1 MDKPIDKIKIVTNI
15 TDSFH
20 IYVYV
25 PAGAIYETNK
35 ISGGSH
41 MLEHMLFKNTGSFS
55 KNISKS
61 ITSIGGKYNAV
72 TSKDVT
78 YFYIKTHFDNYK
90 DAIRII
96 HQIVGLCNFTDSDL
110 RTERK
115 VVLEEY
121 NQHADNA
128 GGALEELTLVSLLDD
143 DNVYRKSIIGEQKV
157 LKKVTARNLKEYY
170 HSRYDKFTIF
180 INCPASKEKDVLH
193 YTEKVFG
200 RQDQYKLYED
210 DIVKMCKMDP
220 KVMAINR
227 SLSQYIT
234 RLSYPIPVTISA
246 MEELQLQFVSYILTG
261 AGLYSLLNHDV
272 RELRGLVY
280 TVHSFTEMFRYGG
293 IFMIQYSSS
302 NGQIEYITSIIL
314 SILHNLQKNGL
325 TDKSMSY
332 YKQSFLNTIKVK
344 LLNQEYRSEYHGL
357 QHFYGRYLSDDE
369 IITGIRKIK
378 NKDIK
383 KICRKIFDFD
393 SQGVV
398 TIGNYSHPSRTVDG
412 ILNTLSS
419 YKSVL

>member
-1 MDKPIDKIKIVTNI
+1 MDKPIDKIKIVTNN

-25 PAGAIYETNK
+25 PAGAIYETK
-35 ISGGSH
+35 RISGGSH
-41 MLEHMLFKNTGSFS
+41 MLEHMLFKNTGDYT

-78 YFYIKTHFDNYK
+78 YFYIKTHINNYK
-90 DAIRII
+90 DAIQII
-96 HQIVGLCNFTDSDL
+96 HQIVGLCNFTDNDL

-121 NQHADNA
+121 NQHVDNA

-143 DNVYRKSIIGEQKV
+143 VNVYRKSIIGEQRV
-157 LKKVTARNLKEYY
+157 LKKVTAKNLKEYY
-170 HSRYDKFTIF
+170 KSRYDRFTIF
-180 INCPASKEKDVLH
+180 INCPVSKDKAVLR
-193 YTEKVFG
+193 YTEKMFG
-200 RQDQYKLYED
+200 RQEQYQFFEEDISKLY
-210 DIVKMCKMDP
+210 ITDP

-227 SLSQYIT
+227 GLSQYIT
-234 RLSYPIPVTISA
+234 RISYPVHISLSA
-246 MEELQLQFVSYILTG
+246 VEEIHLQFVSYILTG

-314 SILHNLQKNGL
+314 SILHNLQKNGMTEQSL
-325 TDKSMSY
+325 SY
-332 YKQSFLNTIKVK
+332 YKKSFLNTTQVK

-357 QHFYGRYLSDDE
+357 QHFYGRYLSDDDV
-369 IITGIRKIK
+369 INSIRKIK

-398 TIGNYSHPSRTVDG
+398 TIGNYSNPSRTVDG